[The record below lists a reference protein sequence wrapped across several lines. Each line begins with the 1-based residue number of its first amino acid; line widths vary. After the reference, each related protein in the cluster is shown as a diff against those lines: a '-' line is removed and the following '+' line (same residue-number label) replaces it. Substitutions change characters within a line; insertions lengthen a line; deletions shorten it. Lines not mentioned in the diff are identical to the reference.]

1 MDAVAL
7 AWREGLAGQV
17 PALGGQLTPP
27 SGAWAAKG
35 GCGPKTRLL
44 LQVLIRAL
52 IHSRSPTLVSFPPT
66 VPSCHPHRARTRRV
80 NAGGHR
86 CLVLVPCP
94 HPLGHSLGPVHPAP
108 CDQMAAVLNCWE
120 GVRIAV

>member
-44 LQVLIRAL
+44 LHVLIRAL
-52 IHSRSPTLVSFPPT
+52 IHFTE
-66 VPSCHPHRARTRRV
+66 
-80 NAGGHR
+80 
-86 CLVLVPCP
+86 P
-94 HPLGHSLGPVHPAP
+94 HPRELSPHSPLLSPPPGPGFNV
-108 CDQMAAVLNCWE
+108 
-120 GVRIAV
+120 